1 MIFKPTRLPEV
12 VLIEP
17 KVFGDSRGFFMET
30 WEARKFA
37 EGGIDATFVQ
47 DNHSRSSR
55 WVLRGLHYQLRHTQ
69 GKLVRVTAGEVF
81 DVAVDVRKSSPTF
94 GQWVGEYLSAE
105 NRRML
110 WVPPGFAHGFVVLSE
125 SVDFL
130 YKCTDYYD
138 PASECTL
145 LWNDPEIG
153 VQWPIPAGVA
163 PIVSEKDRKG
173 LAWRSIESLP

>member
-17 KVFGDSRGFFMET
+17 KVFGDARGFFVET
-30 WEARKFA
+30 WAARKFA
-37 EGGIDATFVQ
+37 EGGIDAHFVQ

-69 GKLVRVTAGEVF
+69 GKLVRVTEGAVF

-94 GQWVGEYLSAE
+94 GQWVGECLSAE
-105 NRRML
+105 NQRMM
-110 WVPPGFAHGFVVLSE
+110 WVPPGFAHGFLVLSE
-125 SVDFL
+125 RVDFL

-138 PASECTL
+138 PSSECTL
-145 LWNDPEIG
+145 LWNDPAIG
-153 VQWPIPAGVA
+153 VEWPIPAGVE
-163 PIVSEKDRKG
+163 PVVSEKDRNG
-173 LAWRSIESLP
+173 APWSRLETLP

>member
-17 KVFGDSRGFFMET
+17 KVLGDARGFFMET
-30 WEARKFA
+30 WEAKKFA
-37 EGGIDATFVQ
+37 VGGIDAKFVQ
-47 DNHSRSSR
+47 DNHSRSTR
-55 WVLRGLHYQLRHTQ
+55 WVLRGLHYQSRHTQ
-69 GKLVRVTAGEVF
+69 GKLIRVTEGEVF
-81 DVAVDVRKSSPTF
+81 DVAVDVRRSSPTF
-94 GQWVGEYLSAE
+94 GQWAGEYLSAE

-125 SVDFL
+125 RVDFL

-153 VQWPIPAGVA
+153 VEWPIPAGVE
-163 PIVSEKDRKG
+163 PIISEKDRNG
-173 LAWRSIESLP
+173 LAWRSVETLP

>member
-1 MIFKPTRLPEV
+1 MNFKPTRLPEV

-37 EGGIDATFVQ
+37 EGGIDANFVQ

-69 GKLVRVTAGEVF
+69 GKLVRVTEGEVF
-81 DVAVDVRKSSPTF
+81 DVAVDVRKSSPTL
-94 GQWVGEYLSAE
+94 GQWAGEYLSAD

-110 WVPPGFAHGFVVLSE
+110 WIPPGFAHGFLVLSE
-125 SVDFL
+125 RVDFL

-145 LWNDPEIG
+145 LWNDPTIG
-153 VQWPIPAGVA
+153 IEWPIPAGVE

>member
-37 EGGIDATFVQ
+37 DGGIQASFVQ

-55 WVLRGLHYQLRHTQ
+55 GVLRGLHYQLRHTQ
-69 GKLVRVTAGEVF
+69 GKLVRVAEGEVF

-94 GQWVGEYLSAE
+94 GQWVGEYLSAD

-110 WVPPGFAHGFVVLSE
+110 WIPPGFAHGFVVLSE
-125 SVDFL
+125 RVDFL

-138 PASECTL
+138 PSSERTL

-153 VQWPIPAGVA
+153 IEWPLPQGVDL
-163 PIVSEKDRKG
+163 IISEKDRNG
-173 LAWRSIESLP
+173 DRWRSIEPLP